1 MVVMGVVETVT
12 VLTRRKD
19 GEDEYGEPVW
29 AFERTVVE
37 NALVRQLDG
46 EESRQAERPEGVGVE
61 YVVCLPDVLSR
72 AELDGAMIAS
82 RSAGRKTTMP
92 CACARVVHVPQS
104 PLVWKFKVA
113 IGRFDG

>member
-1 MVVMGVVETVT
+1 MAVMGIVETVT
-12 VLTRRKD
+12 VLTRRQE

-29 AFERTVVE
+29 AFDRTVVE

-46 EESRQAERPEGVGVE
+46 EESRQAERPEGVDVE

-72 AELDGAMIAS
+72 SELDGATIALTQ
-82 RSAGRKTTMP
+82 RGQKDDEAMRVR
-92 CACARVVHVPQS
+92 RVVHVPQS
-104 PLVWKFKVA
+104 PLIWKFKVA